1 MRLRVRRAESL
12 GLRGGPGAGLPGPP
26 PLFKPFQ
33 AAAAN
38 DSPPTELSGCLWY
51 VAQRARTRPGL
62 LQGPPEPGPGPA
74 GGTAARSP
82 GRLRRRSGVTVPG
95 QLGVNLNLI

>member
-26 PLFKPFQ
+26 PPFKPFQ
-33 AAAAN
+33 AAAN
-38 DSPPTELSGCLWY
+38 DSPQAELSGYLWY
-51 VAQRARTRPGL
+51 VVQRARTRPGL
-62 LQGPPEPGPGPA
+62 LQGLPEPGPGPA